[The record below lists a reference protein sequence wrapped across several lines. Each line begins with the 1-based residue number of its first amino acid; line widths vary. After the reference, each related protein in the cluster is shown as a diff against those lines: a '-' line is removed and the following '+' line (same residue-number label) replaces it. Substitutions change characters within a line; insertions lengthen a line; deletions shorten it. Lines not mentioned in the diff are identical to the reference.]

1 MVAFGLGL
9 AELELG
15 YNCKALGFSAYP
27 GHPATAEAIVSEEPM
42 LYNDP
47 AMSVPDLTLIQEFK
61 RRAEKA
67 LPGRIVRVML
77 YGSRARGDARPD
89 SDWDVAIFLRGAPSS
104 EDRNVLSDI
113 GFDLMMEHGQH
124 LQTIAIDAAR
134 TPEGS
139 YFLRSVLKD
148 GLAA

>member
-1 MVAFGLGL
+1 
-9 AELELG
+9 
-15 YNCKALGFSAYP
+15 
-27 GHPATAEAIVSEEPM
+27 M
-42 LYNDP
+42 LYIQ
-47 AMSVPDLTLIQEFK
+47 AMSAPDLTLIREFK

-67 LPGRIVRVML
+67 LPGRIVRVVL

-89 SDWDVAIFLRGAPSS
+89 SDWDVAIFLKGAPSS

-113 GFDLMMEHGQH
+113 GFDLMMERGQY

-139 YFLRSVLKD
+139 YFLRNVLKD